1 MMVYAAL
8 ILGTCIIIASLI
20 VSYNINRVADDID
33 EDLNAIEERMRKNE
47 GISD

>member
-20 VSYNINRVADDID
+20 ISYNINRVADDID
-33 EDLNAIEERMRKNE
+33 EDLCAIEERMRKNE